1 MTRRLLPVLLVV
13 AALLA
18 CAGMGMGADAL
29 EFDGEVVQLTGAQT
43 GDIVWNSSNFGGFC
57 YNLGDD
63 ACVGTETLTIAA
75 YTLEGPDI
83 DRTIDENCLVYA
95 TSPTWREYELYRN
108 LGLTVDGNSS
118 YWIEFWMGE
127 EYVAINQSANRP
139 AKLLVEWDGTDTRT
153 LATGE
158 EWDIGGG
165 FSLVAQQIDL
175 DGDKV
180 WLSLKKNGTEL
191 DDMVINASSSDL
203 QDRVYTYTGNV
214 SGVPDT
220 PVFSCYVSAVFRGT
234 CSNLVQIKYV
244 FLIDENVTGIRTGD
258 DYGGMEVKTVISS
271 GITLT
276 NDVPIDLTPNT
287 NALIMGNLS
296 FKTADNTA
304 AIEFYPHLIREE
316 PPLHSGDGGFVLDD
330 CQIDSPWNLSEN
342 YSIAAKD
349 VSPDGDEARIVI
361 LKSGTVVGEA
371 LLTEELRASVD
382 SDCYYSYV
390 KNGTEIINVT
400 LKTAFR
406 GSASNAVKLA
416 EVYQR
421 SEADGSLLTNNA
433 SHLFKSADPA
443 GIPWDLADGY
453 LLTMKDIGFSGDE
466 VWLELSKN
474 GVVVREEILN
484 EDSASMFVY
493 TSGTGSVTCMVD
505 RVFRGCEA
513 NAVKLVNLS
522 QYSDVNGTAL
532 IVDESHFYRSADPD
546 GMAWELMDE
555 YVLTVKDLEDQDGWS
570 HGGDKVWLELSKD
583 GIVLKEAILEPEDLF
598 EYRNGLELV
607 DCMVEAVFKGS
618 LTDVVKLKNVNQ
630 YSSTGVQLI
639 ENGSKTYAT
648 AYPAGEVWELYE
660 GYSFVPKDID
670 MNGDKAWL
678 SLLKDG
684 VIVKDAIVDS
694 NGDRWFEYYN
704 STGALVFSAYLDAVF
719 RGTDSNIIQLI
730 YVSQHSEIN
739 GSVLIL
745 FEEGDKKTLSASRK
759 LPKTW
764 TVDDSGGA
772 DFTSIQVAIDSAI
785 SGDAVYVYAGV
796 YSENVDVNK
805 RLTLEGEGAD
815 VVTVTNHTSASPVFN
830 VTADYVNISGFTLT
844 GATGWGARAG
854 IYLCDVEQCTISNN
868 DVLVNCEG
876 IYLHHSDNNTIV
888 GNNASNSIGCGS
900 GILLRSSDS
909 NCIINNNASNNEYPG
924 IYLDASGSNTIT
936 GNTLINNTA
945 CNHTYGGLELYF
957 SSSSNAITNNTI
969 LDNVGNGIRIWDS
982 SNSNTLTNNI
992 IESNNHYGVYLS
1004 SSSNNLVFH
1013 NNLVNN
1019 SNNAYDSNPENND
1032 WHHPVLLE
1040 GNYWSDYAGV
1050 DDGNGTGKHGIA
1062 GDGIGDTDVPHPAA
1076 DFDLY
1081 PFMDK
1086 SGWTVPVNE
1095 LNIAQVRTDKSIY
1108 TLNETVTISCV
1119 VQNETGYN
1127 ITVDSVNTEILKPDS
1142 SIEWVPM
1149 AEGLRGH
1156 YNGTFTNTSLDGT
1169 YNVTIHADKTGYIS
1183 STAEFWF
1190 EVSTSHVRELDTGSG
1205 THPSISGRHT
1215 GTIKPLHDVINIS
1228 TMYTY
1233 PCAGTGGHSEY
1244 VRLFGNGVDVSGT
1257 WNSYSGDYHRIT
1269 FPEQFTL
1276 LADHTYNYTIE
1287 TGSYPQIHHT
1297 AILTTPDGE
1306 ITCAEFVDANGKRY
1320 DDWIPA
1326 FRLE

>member
-13 AALLA
+13 ALLA

-43 GDIVWNSSNFGGFC
+43 GDAVWNSSNFGGFC
-57 YNLGDD
+57 YNLSDD

-83 DRTIDENCLVYA
+83 DRTIDEDCLIYT

-108 LGLTVDGNSS
+108 LGLTVDGNSR

-127 EYVAINQSANRP
+127 EYVAINRSANKP
-139 AKLLVEWDGTDTRT
+139 AKLLVEWDSTDTRT
-153 LATGE
+153 LAIGE
-158 EWDIGGG
+158 EWDLGGG
-165 FSLVAQQIDL
+165 YTLNAAGIGYASDV
-175 DGDKV
+175 V
-180 WLSLKKNGTEL
+180 WFRLKKNGTEL
-191 DDMVINASSSDL
+191 YDEVIDVSSSNL

-220 PVFSCYVSAVFRGT
+220 PIFSCYVSAVFSGT
-234 CSNLVQIKYV
+234 CSNTVQVKYV
-244 FLIDENVTGIRTGD
+244 FLINDNVTGIHTGD
-258 DYGGMEVKTVISS
+258 DYGTMEVKTTSSS
-271 GITLT
+271 GITLK

-287 NALIMGNLS
+287 NALIMSNLS
-296 FKTADNTA
+296 FKTTNNTG

-316 PPLHSGDGGFVLDD
+316 PPIRSGGGGFVLD
-330 CQIDSPWNLSEN
+330 CCRINSSWNLSEN

-349 VSPDGDEARIVI
+349 VSLGGDKARIVI

-390 KNGTEIINVT
+390 KNGTETINVT
-400 LKTAFR
+400 LKAAFR
-406 GSASNAVKLA
+406 GSASNVVELA

-421 SEADGSLLTNNA
+421 SEVDGSILINNA
-433 SHLFKSADPA
+433 SHLFKSADPE

-453 LLTMKDIGFSGDE
+453 VLAMKDVGFNDDE

-474 GVVVREEILN
+474 GVVVAEEILN

-505 RVFRGCEA
+505 CVFSGCEA

-522 QYSDVNGTAL
+522 QYSDINGTVL
-532 IVDESHFYRSADPD
+532 IVDESHFYRSADPE
-546 GMAWELMDE
+546 GMAWELMDD
-555 YVLTVKDLEDQDGWS
+555 YVLTMKDLEDQHG
-570 HGGDKVWLELSKD
+570 GGDKVWLELSKD
-583 GIVLKEAILEPEDLF
+583 GIMFKEDILESGDLF
-598 EYRNGLELV
+598 EYRNGLESV
-607 DCMVEAVFKGS
+607 DCIVGAVFKGS
-618 LTDVVKLKNVNQ
+618 LADVVKLKNVNQ

-648 AYPAGEVWELYE
+648 ANPAGEVWELYE

-670 MNGDKAWL
+670 LNGDKAWL

-684 VIVKDAIVDS
+684 VLVKDAIVDS
-694 NGDRWFEYYN
+694 GGDAWFEYYN
-704 STGALVFSAYLDAVF
+704 STGALVFRAYLDTVF
-719 RGTDSNIIQLI
+719 RGTTHCIIQLKH
-730 YVSQHSEIN
+730 VSQYSEIN
-739 GSVLIL
+739 GSVLMM
-745 FEEGDKKTLSASRK
+745 FEENDKKTLSVSCI
-759 LPKTW
+759 LPKAR
-764 TVDDSGGA
+764 TVDDNGGA
-772 DFTSIQVAIDSAI
+772 DFTSIQAAIDAAI
-785 SGDAVYVYAGV
+785 PGGTVYVYAGA
-796 YSENVDVNK
+796 YSENVVVNK
-805 RLTLEGEGAD
+805 QLTLEGEGAD
-815 VVTVTNHTSASPVFN
+815 VVTVTNCTSDSPVFN
-830 VTADYVNISGFTLT
+830 VTADYVNISGFTVT
-844 GATGWGARAG
+844 GATGYYAG
-854 IYLCDVEQCTISNN
+854 IYLGGVEHCNISSNN
-868 DVLVNCEG
+868 VLINCEG
-876 IYLHHSDNNTIV
+876 ICLYHSDNNTIID
-888 GNNASNSIGCGS
+888 NNASSSVGCGS

-924 IYLDASGSNTIT
+924 IYLVASGSNTIT

-945 CNHTYGGLELYF
+945 CNYTYGGLELYF
-957 SSSSNAITNNTI
+957 SSSSNTITNNTI
-969 LDNVGNGIRIWDS
+969 IDNVGNGIRIWDS
-982 SNSNTLTNNI
+982 SNSNTLTNNV

-1019 SNNAYDSNPENND
+1019 SNNAYDSNPANND

-1086 SGWTVPVNE
+1086 SGWSVPVNE
-1095 LNIAQVRTDKSIY
+1095 LNIAQARTDKSIH

-1119 VQNETGYN
+1119 VQNETGCN
-1127 ITVDSVNTEILKPDS
+1127 ITADNVDAEIIKPDS
-1142 SIEWVPM
+1142 SIEWVTM
-1149 AEGLRGH
+1149 AEGLVGH
-1156 YNGTFTNTSLDGT
+1156 YNGTCTNTSLDGT
-1169 YNVTIHADKTGYIS
+1169 YNVTIHADKTGYVND
-1183 STAEFWF
+1183 TAEFWF
-1190 EVSTSHVRELDTGSG
+1190 EVSTSQVRELDTGSG
-1205 THPSISGRHT
+1205 TYPSISGRHT

-1244 VRLFGNGVDVSGT
+1244 VRLYGDGVDVNGT
-1257 WNSYSGDYHRIT
+1257 WNGYSGDYHYIT

-1320 DDWIPA
+1320 NTWIPA

>member
-1 MTRRLLPVLLVV
+1 
-13 AALLA
+13 
-18 CAGMGMGADAL
+18 
-29 EFDGEVVQLTGAQT
+29 
-43 GDIVWNSSNFGGFC
+43 
-57 YNLGDD
+57 
-63 ACVGTETLTIAA
+63 
-75 YTLEGPDI
+75 
-83 DRTIDENCLVYA
+83 
-95 TSPTWREYELYRN
+95 
-108 LGLTVDGNSS
+108 
-118 YWIEFWMGE
+118 
-127 EYVAINQSANRP
+127 
-139 AKLLVEWDGTDTRT
+139 
-153 LATGE
+153 
-158 EWDIGGG
+158 
-165 FSLVAQQIDL
+165 
-175 DGDKV
+175 
-180 WLSLKKNGTEL
+180 
-191 DDMVINASSSDL
+191 
-203 QDRVYTYTGNV
+203 
-214 SGVPDT
+214 
-220 PVFSCYVSAVFRGT
+220 
-234 CSNLVQIKYV
+234 
-244 FLIDENVTGIRTGD
+244 
-258 DYGGMEVKTVISS
+258 MEVKTASSS
-271 GITLT
+271 GVTLK
-276 NDVPIDLTPNT
+276 NDVPVDLTPNT
-287 NALIMGNLS
+287 NAPIMGNLS
-296 FKTADNTA
+296 FKTTNNTS
-304 AIEFYPHLIREE
+304 AIEFYPHLIREA
-316 PPLHSGDGGFVLDD
+316 PPIHSGGGGFVLDD

-349 VSPDGDEARIVI
+349 VSPGGDKARIVI
-361 LKSGTVVGEA
+361 LKSGVVVGEA
-371 LLTEELRASVD
+371 LLTEELRAPVD
-382 SDCYYSYV
+382 SYSYYSYV
-390 KNGTEIINVT
+390 KNGTEIINAT
-400 LKTAFR
+400 LKAAFH
-406 GSASNAVKLA
+406 GYASNAVELA

-453 LLTMKDIGFSGDE
+453 VLTMKDIGFNGDE

-474 GVVVREEILN
+474 GAVVEEEILN

-493 TSGTGSVTCMVD
+493 TSGTGGVTCMVD

-555 YVLTVKDLEDQDGWS
+555 YVLTMKDLEDQYG
-570 HGGDKVWLELSKD
+570 GGDKVWLELSKD
-583 GIVLKEAILEPEDLF
+583 GIMLKEDILESGDLF
-598 EYRNGLELV
+598 EYENGSESV

-618 LTDVVKLKNVNQ
+618 LADVVKLKNVNQ

-648 AYPAGEVWELYE
+648 AYPAGGVWELYE

-684 VIVKDAIVDS
+684 VIVKDAIIDEH
-694 NGDRWFEYYN
+694 GWFECHN
-704 STGALVFSAYLDAVF
+704 ATGALIFRAYLNAVF
-719 RGTDSNIIQLI
+719 RGTDSNIIQLT
-730 YVSQHSEIN
+730 YVSQYSEIN
-739 GSVLIL
+739 GSVLIM
-745 FEEGDKKTLSASRK
+745 FDEGDKKTLSASRK

-785 SGDAVYVYAGV
+785 SGDAVYVHAGA

-815 VVTVTNHTSASPVFN
+815 VVTVTNCTPDSPVFN

-844 GATGWGARAG
+844 GATGWGACAG

-876 IYLHHSDNNTIV
+876 IYLYHSDNNTII

-945 CNHTYGGLELYF
+945 CNYTYGGLELYF
-957 SSSSNAITNNTI
+957 SSSSNTITNNTI
-969 LDNVGNGIRIWDS
+969 IDNVGNGIRIWDS
-982 SNSNTLTNNI
+982 SNSNTITNNI

-1062 GDGIGDTDVPHPAA
+1062 GDGIGDTDVPHPAGHF
-1076 DFDLY
+1076 DFY
-1081 PFMDK
+1081 PFTNK
-1086 SGWTVPVNE
+1086 SSWSVPVNE
-1095 LNIAQVRTDKSIY
+1095 LNIAQVRTDKSIH

-1119 VQNETGYN
+1119 VQNETGCN
-1127 ITVDSVNTEILKPDS
+1127 ITADSVNAEILKPDS

-1149 AEGLRGH
+1149 AEGLVGH
-1156 YNGTFTNTSLDGT
+1156 YNGTFTNTSLCGT
-1169 YNVTIHADKTGYIS
+1169 YNITIHADKTGYVND
-1183 STAEFWF
+1183 TAEFGF
-1190 EVSTSHVRELDTGSG
+1190 EVSTSQVRELDTGSG
-1205 THPSISGRHT
+1205 TYPSISGRHT

-1244 VRLFGNGVDVSGT
+1244 VRLFGNGVDVNGT
-1257 WNSYSGDYHRIT
+1257 WNGYSGDYHRIT

-1306 ITCAEFVDANGKRY
+1306 ITCTEFVDANGKRY
-1320 DDWIPA
+1320 NTRIPA

>member
-1 MTRRLLPVLLVV
+1 MTRRLLPVLLV

-29 EFDGEVVQLTGAQT
+29 EFDGEVVQLTGVQT
-43 GDIVWNSSNFGGFC
+43 GDAVWNSSNFGGFC
-57 YNLGDD
+57 YNLRDD
-63 ACVGTETLTIAA
+63 ACVGTETLTIAN

-83 DRTIDENCLVYA
+83 DRTIDEGCLIYT

-108 LGLTVDGNSS
+108 LGLNVDGNSR

-127 EYVAINQSANRP
+127 EYVAINQSANSP
-139 AKLLVEWDGTDTRT
+139 AKLLVEWDGTDTKT

-158 EWDIGGG
+158 EWDLGGG
-165 FSLVAQQIDL
+165 YALNAAQSSEV
-175 DGDKV
+175 V
-180 WLSLKKNGTEL
+180 WFELKKNGTEL
-191 DDMVINASSSDL
+191 DVDVIDASSSNL

-214 SGVPDT
+214 SGVPGT
-220 PVFSCYVSAVFRGT
+220 PIFSCYVSAVFRGT
-234 CSNLVQIKYV
+234 CSNLVQVKYV
-244 FLIDENVTGIRTGD
+244 FLIDDNVTEIRTGD
-258 DYGGMEVKTVISS
+258 DYDTMEVKTASSS
-271 GITLT
+271 GVTLK
-276 NDVPIDLTPNT
+276 NDVPVDLTPNT
-287 NALIMGNLS
+287 NAPIMGNLS
-296 FKTADNTA
+296 FKTTNNTS
-304 AIEFYPHLIREE
+304 AIEFYPHLIREA
-316 PPLHSGDGGFVLDD
+316 PPIHSGGGGFVLDD

-349 VSPDGDEARIVI
+349 VSLGGDKARIVI
-361 LKSGTVVGEA
+361 LKSGVVVGEA
-371 LLTEELRASVD
+371 LLTEESKAPVD

-390 KNGTEIINVT
+390 NNGTEVINVT
-400 LKTAFR
+400 LKAAFH
-406 GSASNAVKLA
+406 GYASNVVELA

-421 SEADGSLLTNNA
+421 SEADGSLLINNA

-443 GIPWDLADGY
+443 GIPWDLADDY
-453 LLTMKDIGFSGDE
+453 VLTMKDVGFSGDE

-474 GVVVREEILN
+474 GAVAREEILN

-493 TSGTGSVTCMVD
+493 TSGTGGVTCVVD

-555 YVLTVKDLEDQDGWS
+555 YVLTMKDLEDQYG
-570 HGGDKVWLELSKD
+570 GGDKVWLELSKD
-583 GIVLKEAILEPEDLF
+583 GIMSKEDILESGDRF
-598 EYRNGLELV
+598 EYENGSELV

-618 LTDVVKLKNVNQ
+618 LADVVKLKNVNQ

-648 AYPAGEVWELYE
+648 AYPTGEVWELYE

-684 VIVKDAIVDS
+684 VIVNDAIVDS
-694 NGDRWFEYYN
+694 NGDRWFEYHN
-704 STGALVFSAYLDAVF
+704 ATGALIFRAYIDSVF
-719 RGTDSNIIQLI
+719 RGTDSNIIQLK
-730 YVSQHSEIN
+730 YVSQYSEVN
-739 GSVLIL
+739 GSVLMM
-745 FEEGDKKTLSASRK
+745 FEEDDKKTLSASRK

-785 SGDAVYVYAGV
+785 SGDSIYVYAGA
-796 YSENVDVNK
+796 YSENVVVNK
-805 RLTLEGEGAD
+805 QLTLEGEGAE
-815 VVTVTNHTSASPVFN
+815 VVTVTNRTSDSPVFN

-854 IYLCDVEQCTISNN
+854 MYLCDVDQCTISNN

-876 IYLHHSDNNTIV
+876 IYLYHSDNNTIID
-888 GNNASNSIGCGS
+888 NNASSSVGCGS
-900 GILLRSSDS
+900 GIFLRSSDS

-924 IYLDASGSNTIT
+924 IYLVASGSNTIA
-936 GNTLINNTA
+936 GNTLVNNTA
-945 CNHTYGGLELYF
+945 CNYTYGGLELYF
-957 SSSSNAITNNTI
+957 SSSSNTITNNTI
-969 LDNVGNGIRIWDS
+969 IDNVGNGIRIWDS

-1032 WHHPVLLE
+1032 CHHPVLLE

-1081 PFMDK
+1081 PFIDK
-1086 SGWTVPVNE
+1086 SGWSVPVNE
-1095 LNIAQVRTDKSIY
+1095 LNIAQARTGKSIH

-1119 VQNETGYN
+1119 VQNETGCN
-1127 ITVDSVNTEILKPDS
+1127 ITADSVDAKILKPDS
-1142 SIEWVPM
+1142 SIEWVTM
-1149 AEGLRGH
+1149 TEGLDGH

-1169 YNVTIHADKTGYIS
+1169 YNVTIHADKTGYVND
-1183 STAEFWF
+1183 TAEFGF
-1190 EVSTSHVRELDTGSG
+1190 EVSTSQVRELDTGSG
-1205 THPSISGRHT
+1205 TYPSISGRHT

-1228 TMYTY
+1228 MMYTY

-1244 VRLFGNGVDVSGT
+1244 VRLFGNGVDVNGT
-1257 WNSYSGDYHRIT
+1257 WDGYSGDYHRIT
-1269 FPEQFTL
+1269 FPEQFIL

-1306 ITCAEFVDANGKRY
+1306 ITCTEFVDANGKRY
-1320 DDWIPA
+1320 NTRIPA

>member
-1 MTRRLLPVLLVV
+1 MTRRLLPVLVV

-43 GDIVWNSSNFGGFC
+43 GDAVWNSSNFGGFC
-57 YNLGDD
+57 YNLSDD

-83 DRTIDENCLVYA
+83 NRTIDENCLVYT

-108 LGLTVDGNSS
+108 LGLNVDGNSS

-127 EYVAINQSANRP
+127 EYVAINRSANRP
-139 AKLLVEWDGTDTRT
+139 AKLLLEWDGTDTRT

-158 EWDIGGG
+158 EWDLGGG
-165 FSLVAQQIDL
+165 FSLVAQQIDF

-180 WLSLKKNGTEL
+180 WFSLKKNGTEL
-191 DDMVINASSSDL
+191 DDVMIDASSSNL

-220 PVFSCYVSAVFRGT
+220 SIFSCYVSAVFRGT
-234 CSNLVQIKYV
+234 CSNLVQVKYV
-244 FLIDENVTGIRTGD
+244 FLIDDNVTEIRTGD
-258 DYGGMEVKTVISS
+258 DYGTMEVKTTSSS
-271 GITLT
+271 GVTLK
-276 NDVPIDLTPNT
+276 NDVPVDLTPNT
-287 NALIMGNLS
+287 NAPIMGNLS
-296 FKTADNTA
+296 FKTADNTS

-316 PPLHSGDGGFVLDD
+316 PPICSGGGGFVLDD
-330 CQIDSPWNLSEN
+330 CWIDSPWNLSAN

-349 VSPDGDEARIVI
+349 VSPGGDKARIVI

-371 LLTEELRASVD
+371 LLTEELRAPVD
-382 SDCYYSYV
+382 SYSYYSYV
-390 KNGTEIINVT
+390 KNGTEIINAT
-400 LKTAFR
+400 LKAAFH
-406 GSASNAVKLA
+406 GYASNVVELA

-421 SEADGSLLTNNA
+421 SEAYGSLLTNNA

-453 LLTMKDIGFSGDE
+453 VLTMKDIGFNGDE

-474 GVVVREEILN
+474 GVVVEEEILN

-532 IVDESHFYRSADPD
+532 IVDESHFYRSVDPD

-555 YVLTVKDLEDQDGWS
+555 YVLTMKDLEDQYG
-570 HGGDKVWLELSKD
+570 GGDKVWLELSKD
-583 GIVLKEAILEPEDLF
+583 GIVLKEDILESGDLF
-598 EYRNGLELV
+598 EYRNGLESV

-618 LTDVVKLKNVNQ
+618 LADVVKLKNVNQ

-639 ENGSKTYAT
+639 ENGSKTYMT
-648 AYPAGEVWELYE
+648 ADPAGDVWELYE

-670 MNGDKAWL
+670 MGDKAWL

-694 NGDRWFEYYN
+694 GGDGWFEYYN
-704 STGALVFSAYLDAVF
+704 TIGALVFRAYLGAVF
-719 RGTDSNIIQLI
+719 CGTERNLIQLK
-730 YVSQHSEIN
+730 YVSQYSEIN
-739 GSVLIL
+739 GSVLMM
-745 FEEGDKKTLSASRK
+745 FEEDDKKTLSTPRK
-759 LPKTW
+759 LYKTW

-772 DFTSIQVAIDSAI
+772 DFTSIQAAIDAAT
-785 SGDAVYVYAGV
+785 SGDAIYVYAGAYV
-796 YSENVDVNK
+796 ENVVVNK
-805 RLTLEGEGAD
+805 QLTLEGEGVDA
-815 VVTVTNHTSASPVFN
+815 VTVTNHTSDSPVFN
-830 VTADYVNISGFTLT
+830 VTADYVNISGFTVT
-844 GATGWGARAG
+844 GATGYYAG
-854 IYLCDVEQCTISNN
+854 IYLGGVEHCNIASNN
-868 DVLVNCEG
+868 ALINHNG
-876 IYLHHSDNNTIV
+876 IYLYHSKNNTIID
-888 GNNASNSIGCGS
+888 NNASSSVGCGS

-924 IYLDASGSNTIT
+924 IYLVASGSNTIT
-936 GNTLINNTA
+936 GNILINNTA
-945 CNHTYGGLELYF
+945 CNYTYGGLELYF

-969 LDNVGNGIRIWDS
+969 IDNVGNGIRIWDS

-992 IESNNHYGVYLS
+992 IESNNYYGVYLS

-1062 GDGIGDTDVPHPAA
+1062 GDGIGDTDVPHPAGHF
-1076 DFDLY
+1076 DFY
-1081 PFMDK
+1081 PFTNK
-1086 SGWTVPVNE
+1086 SSWSVPVNE
-1095 LNIAQVRTDKSIY
+1095 LNIAQVRTDKSIH

-1119 VQNETGYN
+1119 VQNETGCN
-1127 ITVDSVNTEILKPDS
+1127 ITAYSVDAKILKPDS

-1149 AEGLRGH
+1149 AEGLLGH
-1156 YNGTFTNTSLDGT
+1156 YNGTFTNTSIGGT
-1169 YNVTIHADKTGYIS
+1169 YNVTIHADKTGYVND
-1183 STAEFWF
+1183 TAEFWF
-1190 EVSTSHVRELDTGSG
+1190 EVSTSQVRELDTGSG
-1205 THPSISGRHT
+1205 TYPSISGRHT

-1244 VRLFGNGVDVSGT
+1244 VRIYGNGVDANGT
-1257 WNSYSGDYHRIT
+1257 WNGYHGDYHRIT
-1269 FPEQFTL
+1269 FPEQFIL

-1306 ITCAEFVDANGKRY
+1306 ITCTEFVDANGKRY
-1320 DDWIPA
+1320 TTWIPA

>member
-1 MTRRLLPVLLVV
+1 VLVV

-18 CAGMGMGADAL
+18 CVGTGAGAL

-43 GDIVWNSSNFGGFC
+43 GDTVWNSSNFGGFC
-57 YNLGDD
+57 YNLSDD
-63 ACVGTETLTIAA
+63 ACVGTETLTIAN

-83 DRTIDENCLVYA
+83 DRTIDEGCLVYT

-108 LGLTVDGNSS
+108 LGLTVAGNSS

-127 EYVAINQSANRP
+127 EYVAVNRSANRP
-139 AKLLVEWDGTDTRT
+139 AKLLVEWDGTDTKT

-158 EWDIGGG
+158 EWDLGGG

-175 DGDKV
+175 YGDKV

-191 DDMVINASSSDL
+191 DDEVIDAGSSNL

-220 PVFSCYVSAVFRGT
+220 PVFSYYVSAVFRGT
-234 CSNLVQIKYV
+234 CSNLVQVKYV
-244 FLIDENVTGIRTGD
+244 FLIDDTVTEIRTGD
-258 DYGGMEVKTVISS
+258 DYGMMEVMTASSS
-271 GITLT
+271 GITLK

-296 FKTADNTA
+296 FKTTNNAG
-304 AIEFYPHLIREE
+304 AIEFYPHLTRGE
-316 PPLHSGDGGFVLDD
+316 PPIHSGDGGFVLDD
-330 CQIDSPWNLSEN
+330 CWINSPWNLSEN

-349 VSPDGDEARIVI
+349 VSLGGDKARIVI

-382 SDCYYSYV
+382 SYSYYSYV

-406 GSASNAVKLA
+406 GYASNGVELA

-421 SEADGSLLTNNA
+421 SEADGSILINNA

-443 GIPWDLADGY
+443 GIPWDLADSY
-453 LLTMKDIGFSGDE
+453 VLTMKDIGFNGDE

-474 GVVVREEILN
+474 GVVVEEEILN

-493 TSGTGSVTCMVD
+493 TSGTGSVTCAVD

-555 YVLTVKDLEDQDGWS
+555 YVLTMKDLEDQHG
-570 HGGDKVWLELSKD
+570 GGDKVWLELSKD
-583 GIVLKEAILEPEDLF
+583 GIMFKEDILESGDLF
-598 EYRNGLELV
+598 EYRNGSESV
-607 DCMVEAVFKGS
+607 DCIVEAVFKGS
-618 LTDVVKLKNVNQ
+618 LADVVKLKNVNQ

-648 AYPAGEVWELYE
+648 AYPAGDVWGLYE

-670 MNGDKAWL
+670 MGDKAWL

-684 VIVKDAIVDS
+684 VLVKDAIVDS
-694 NGDRWFEYYN
+694 DGDGWFEYHN
-704 STGALVFSAYLDAVF
+704 TTGALVFRAYLGAVF
-719 RGTDSNIIQLI
+719 CGTESKLIQLI
-730 YVSQHSEIN
+730 YVSQYSEIN
-739 GSVLIL
+739 GSVLMMFDEDDQKL
-745 FEEGDKKTLSASRK
+745 LSTPRE
-759 LPKTW
+759 LYKTW

-772 DFTSIQVAIDSAI
+772 DFTSIQVAIDAAT
-785 SGDAVYVYAGV
+785 SGDAIYVYAGTYV
-796 YSENVDVNK
+796 ENVDVNK
-805 RLTLEGEGAD
+805 QLTLEGEGAD
-815 VVTVTNHTSASPVFN
+815 VVTVTNHTSDSPVFN
-830 VTADYVNISGFTLT
+830 VTADYVNISGFTVT
-844 GATGWGARAG
+844 GATGWGAG
-854 IYLCDVEQCTISNN
+854 IYLGGVEHCNISSNN
-868 DVLVNCEG
+868 VLINCEG
-876 IYLHHSDNNTIV
+876 IYLYHSDNNTIID
-888 GNNASNSIGCGS
+888 NNASSSIGCGS

-945 CNHTYGGLELYF
+945 CNYTYGGLELYF
-957 SSSSNAITNNTI
+957 SSSSNTITNNTI
-969 LDNVGNGIRIWDS
+969 IDNVGNGIRIWDS
-982 SNSNTLTNNI
+982 SNSNTLTNNV
-992 IESNNHYGVYLS
+992 IESNNHYGVHLS

-1019 SNNAYDSNPENND
+1019 SNNAYDSNPANND

-1040 GNYWSDYAGV
+1040 GNYWSDYTGV

-1086 SGWTVPVNE
+1086 SGWSVPVNE
-1095 LNIAQVRTDKSIY
+1095 LNIAQARTDKSIH
-1108 TLNETVTISCV
+1108 TLNETATISCV
-1119 VQNETGYN
+1119 VQNETGCN
-1127 ITVDSVNTEILKPDS
+1127 ITADSVDAEIIKPDS
-1142 SIEWVPM
+1142 SIEWVTM
-1149 AEGLRGH
+1149 AEGLVGH
-1156 YNGTFTNTSLDGT
+1156 YNGTFTNTSIGGT
-1169 YNVTIHADKTGYIS
+1169 YNVMIHADKTGYVND
-1183 STAEFWF
+1183 TAEFWF
-1190 EVSTSHVRELDTGSG
+1190 EVSTSQVRELDTGSG
-1205 THPSISGRHT
+1205 TYPSISGRHT

-1244 VRLFGNGVDVSGT
+1244 VRLYGNGVDVSGT
-1257 WNSYSGDYHRIT
+1257 WNGYSGDYHCIT

-1306 ITCAEFVDANGKRY
+1306 ITCTEFVDANGKRY
-1320 DDWIPA
+1320 NTRIPA